1 MIKNDKKVIRAWCS
15 YDVANSVYNLI
26 ITSVLFP
33 IYYNEATKKAFGS
46 TVVEFAG
53 MELRNS
59 VLYDF
64 TIATAYFTI
73 IVLSPVLSGMADYA
87 GIRKRFMQFFTVLGA
102 GACFSLYWFDGHNL
116 GYGMTLVAMAVIGY
130 AGSLVYYNSF
140 LPIIAT
146 PDRHDRISA
155 RGFSYGYVGS
165 MILLV
170 ISLLI
175 IENYERLGFSVK
187 LDAVRFSFLMVGVWW
202 ISVSQIAFW
211 VLKDFPS
218 DNPLNLKVLTRGHRE
233 ILNVFDRLR
242 HTPVLKRFLLAFF
255 FWSMGV
261 QTVMLVASLF
271 GSNELHIEGS
281 KLIMTILLIQLLGIL
296 GSFLFAEVST
306 RFGNKLSIAI
316 MLVIWIG
323 ICVWAFYIQTEM
335 QFFVIAAMVGLVMGG
350 IQSQSRSTYSKMIPE
365 GTTDTASYF
374 SFYDITEKAAIV
386 LGMLSF
392 GLIEHIT
399 GNMRTSA
406 LVLSGYFLLGL
417 AVILFTRL
425 PRLSK

>member
-33 IYYNEATKKAFGS
+33 IYYNESTKKAFGS
-46 TVVEFAG
+46 TLVEFAG
-53 MELRNS
+53 IELRNS

-87 GIRKRFMQFFTVLGA
+87 GIRKRFMQFFTFLGA
-102 GACFSLYWFDGHNL
+102 GACFSLYWFNGHNL
-116 GYGMTLVAMAVIGY
+116 GYGMTLVALAVIGY

-155 RGFSYGYVGS
+155 KGFSWGYIGS
-165 MILLV
+165 MILLI

-175 IENYERLGFSVK
+175 IENYQRLGFAFK

-202 ISVSQIAFW
+202 ISVSQLAFW
-211 VLKDFPS
+211 ILKDYPS

-242 HTPVLKRFLLAFF
+242 HTPVLKRFLFAFF

-281 KLIMTILLIQLLGIL
+281 KLIMTILLIQLLGIM
-296 GSFLFAEVST
+296 GSFLFAEVSS

-323 ICVWAFYIQTEM
+323 ICVWAFFIRTEM
-335 QFFVIAAMVGLVMGG
+335 QFFTIAAFVGLVMGG

-392 GLIEHIT
+392 GFIEHLT

-406 LVLSGYFLLGL
+406 LVLSLYFLTGL
-417 AVILFTRL
+417 VVL
-425 PRLSK
+425 LSVKFSRQS